1 MPPRTDELPTA
12 ECTNVFKDEE
22 SGQGAAKPTLV
33 TNGSPS
39 AFISLRREEN
49 REVETNSRVRTKH
62 RTTYELDRY
71 VKNAMLVF
79 YYDSYPGSK
88 DTAVKVKNTFE
99 KFRFEVEAHCNA
111 TGDQV
116 RAICETFFQ
125 KDFEE
130 YGAVAVIVV
139 GMRNDEGAFITP
151 GSCFAK
157 SDIQN
162 HFDKY
167 SLRLKPKIFLTQSH
181 DIWFGTDLVNNLLTL
196 NQFEMH
202 LQSPY
207 DYGLNAPSDV
217 IVCPLR
223 IFCDKVD
230 EFADRNSFPTIAVSS
245 FAISHESRD
254 LIFDKVEC
262 RLPLLRGKS
271 FFSHSLFWIPYH
283 SDIPF
288 SLLHS
293 MQKSLYFWR
302 K

>member
-22 SGQGAAKPTLV
+22 SGQGAAKPILV
-33 TNGSPS
+33 TNGNPS

-167 SLRLKPKIFLTQSH
+167 SLRLKPKIFLTQSD
-181 DIWFGTDLVNNLLTL
+181 DIWTGTGLVKTRAL

-202 LQSPY
+202 LLSHMGSA
-207 DYGLNAPSDV
+207 DAGV

-223 IFCDKVD
+223 ILCDKVD

-262 RLPLLRGKS
+262 RLPLLRGKRC
-271 FFSHSLFWIPYH
+271 FSPNIFWLPYH